1 VPSIIDARSL
11 YRLHPCLST
20 DCHLHLPP
28 CAPSFSPSGC
38 SRCSEFCARFRDDSP
53 VPPPWLSPVPPPWV
67 SIRPACP
74 SVPRSFSKYFSY
86 MFSLYCYPIGS
97 SFCVSADGFYC
108 RSVFSVP
115 DSCIPP
121 WCGVNP
127 PSILSSTK
135 ISSVPALLG
144 LRSQQLPHLALQS
157 FVHTKNPFIFS
168 LFTSSRSR
176 CLRCPSSSQRCIPL
190 ERRRGPKSRR
200 SIPPTLTGHCFLP
213 RDRSRLKSRR

>member
-1 VPSIIDARSL
+1 MSAQQALWPLFPSLRPLVDA
-11 YRLHPCLST
+11 P
-20 DCHLHLPP
+20 
-28 CAPSFSPSGC
+28 
-38 SRCSEFCARFRDDSP
+38 SP
-53 VPPPWLSPVPPPWV
+53 VPLPSVKLKFESVQNPPCPCQVKCVDVSSPLPQQVCSSCRPRSS

-115 DSCIPP
+115 DSCI
-121 WCGVNP
+121 
-127 PSILSSTK
+127 
-135 ISSVPALLG
+135 
-144 LRSQQLPHLALQS
+144 QS